1 MFFIEYIR
9 IRERGR
15 AFLDTVKI
23 AIDGPAGAGKSTVA
37 KVIAK
42 HLGYVYIDTG
52 AMYRAVAL
60 KAIRSDVSLQDTD
73 KIRLISKDLDITIAH
88 NQDGQ
93 VIMLDGENVTK
104 DIRAPE
110 VSMGASYVASVLQV
124 RTKLVDIQRALA
136 DKYSVVMDGRDI
148 GTNVLPT
155 AQIKIFLTASVEER
169 AKRRYQEM
177 IEKGSICHLE
187 EVKKEIEQRDL
198 NDRTRKI
205 SPLRVAEDAFV
216 IDTSGQALEESIEKI
231 LAFIVQE
238 RNKINIDKDEK

>member
-1 MFFIEYIR
+1 MKKG
-9 IRERGR
+9 GR
-15 AFLDTVKI
+15 TFLHTIKI
-23 AIDGPAGAGKSTVA
+23 AIDGPAGAGKSTIA
-37 KVIAK
+37 KVVAS

-60 KAIRSDVSLQDTD
+60 KAIRSNINLQNTD
-73 KIRLISKDLDITIAH
+73 KVRELSKHLDITIAH

-93 VIMLDGENVTK
+93 VIMLDGEDVTK

-110 VSMGASYVASVLQV
+110 VSMGASYVASVLEV

-136 DKYSVVMDGRDI
+136 KQHNVVMDGRDI
-148 GTNVLPT
+148 STNVLPS

-169 AKRRYQEM
+169 AKRRYEEM
-177 IEKGSICHLE
+177 IEKGNACDLQ

-205 SPLRVAEDAFV
+205 SPLRVAKDAFV
-216 IDTSGQALEESIEKI
+216 IDTSGQVLAESINEMLLFIEKK
-231 LAFIVQE
+231 LH
-238 RNKINIDKDEK
+238 KINTDKDGK

>member
-1 MFFIEYIR
+1 MHTI
-9 IRERGR
+9 
-15 AFLDTVKI
+15 KI
-23 AIDGPAGAGKSTVA
+23 AIDGPAGAGKSTIA
-37 KVIAK
+37 KVVAS

-60 KAIRSDVSLQDTD
+60 KAIRSNINLQNTD
-73 KIRLISKDLDITIAH
+73 KVRELSKHLDITIAH

-93 VIMLDGENVTK
+93 VIMLDGEDVTK

-110 VSMGASYVASVLQV
+110 VSMGASYVASVLEV

-136 DKYSVVMDGRDI
+136 KQHNVVMDGRDI
-148 GTNVLPT
+148 STNVLPS

-169 AKRRYQEM
+169 AKRRYEEM
-177 IEKGSICHLE
+177 IEKGNACDLQ

-205 SPLRVAEDAFV
+205 SPLRVAKDAFV
-216 IDTSGQALEESIEKI
+216 IDTSGQVLAESINEMLLFIEKK
-231 LAFIVQE
+231 LH
-238 RNKINIDKDEK
+238 KINTDKDGK